1 MSIHTIVFD
10 LGGVLIDWNPE
21 YLYRK
26 IYSDPAERAHFLENI
41 CTQEWNEQ
49 QDAGRPIQ
57 EAMEILIG
65 QHPSYEEEIRAYYG
79 RWSEMLGGAIEETVV
94 ILKHFI
100 ESKAHRVYALT
111 NWSAETFPF
120 ARERFEF
127 LGWFEGVVVSGEEK
141 MKKPDPAIY
150 RLLQQRFRIQ
160 PEHTLF
166 IDDSRPN
173 VEAASALGFQTIHF
187 RCPQQLGLE
196 LRRQLGVPV

>member
-10 LGGVLIDWNPE
+10 LGGVLINWNPE

-26 IYSDPAERAHFLENI
+26 IMPDAEERAHFLENI
-41 CTQEWNEQ
+41 CTKEWNEQ
-49 QDAGRPIQ
+49 QDAGRPLQ
-57 EAMEILIG
+57 EATELLVKE
-65 QHPSYEEEIRAYYG
+65 HPSYAEEIRAYYG
-79 RWSEMLGGAIEETVV
+79 RWPEMLAGAIEETVG

-100 ESKAHRVYALT
+100 ESKAYRVYALT

-120 ARERFEF
+120 AQERFEF
-127 LGWFEGVVVSGEEK
+127 LQWFEGVLVSGEEN

-150 RLLQQRFRIQ
+150 RLLQDRYDIE
-160 PEHTLF
+160 PSHTLF

-173 VEAASALGFQTIHF
+173 VEAAAGLGFHTIHF

-196 LRRQLGVPV
+196 LRRKLGVVV